1 MQTSKAKR
9 SPEHQTTA
17 IPVTKAAAKP
27 MPPALSQP
35 SLSLASRPAV
45 PLLFLSDSEAGVQ
58 HQSNNAE
65 QSISPR
71 ASKGDLPISFDE
83 RKSQKARPAAAST
96 AASGTKRTRDGKD
109 GPARKTSKADKHEK
123 PKLVG
128 ESLANDDEERN
139 PHDARSNVQPP
150 GKRARKNTVTTQ
162 SGQAH
167 RPKPVDQGT
176 SQTEALSP
184 AAKISS
190 APTQLPEN
198 ALSGPAP
205 ASPLAWK
212 HGAQSPRAHSGSR
225 ASLTLS
231 PRRSSNASAT
241 ERVSPARQGENMM
254 LDQQAKANSSASATL
269 PENEAFTFSP
279 CDSDEE
285 GVIRVDSGS
294 GSTLAGQTARVA
306 PLAVPS
312 VTNPGSAPGNEL
324 DTKPK
329 GGAAPGQQLGQE
341 QPGLAPDLTALL
353 DDLDA
358 ALDNP
363 IGM

>member
-1 MQTSKAKR
+1 
-9 SPEHQTTA
+9 
-17 IPVTKAAAKP
+17 
-27 MPPALSQP
+27 LSN
-35 SLSLASRPAV
+35 A
-45 PLLFLSDSEAGVQ
+45 EAGAQ

-71 ASKGDLPISFDE
+71 ASKGDLPISLDG
-83 RKSQKARPAAAST
+83 RKSQKARPATAST
-96 AASGTKRTRDGKD
+96 AAGGTKRARDGKD
-109 GPARKTSKADKHEK
+109 GPAGKTSKADKHEK
-123 PKLVG
+123 PKLVE
-128 ESLANDDEERN
+128 ESLANDDEECN

-150 GKRARKNTVTTQ
+150 GTRARRNTVTTQ
-162 SGQAH
+162 SGRAH
-167 RPKPVDQGT
+167 HPKPVDQGA
-176 SQTEALSP
+176 SQTEALP
-184 AAKISS
+184 PTAKISS

-212 HGAQSPRAHSGSR
+212 HGAQSLRANSGNR

-306 PLAVPS
+306 PVAVPP
-312 VTNPGSAPGNEL
+312 VTNPGSAPVNEL

-329 GGAAPGQQLGQE
+329 GGAAPGQRTARE
-341 QPGLAPDLTALL
+341 QPGLTSGLTALL
-353 DDLDA
+353 DELDT
-358 ALDNP
+358 ALDKP